1 MKDSENHGS
10 EVKASGPWLRPE
22 ARSNGLAK
30 HKPEPRPVRVACQ
43 N

>member
-1 MKDSENHGS
+1 MNDLENHS
-10 EVKASGPWLRPE
+10 SKVKASGLWLRPK

-30 HKPEPRPVRVACQ
+30 HKPEPRPVRVAFQ